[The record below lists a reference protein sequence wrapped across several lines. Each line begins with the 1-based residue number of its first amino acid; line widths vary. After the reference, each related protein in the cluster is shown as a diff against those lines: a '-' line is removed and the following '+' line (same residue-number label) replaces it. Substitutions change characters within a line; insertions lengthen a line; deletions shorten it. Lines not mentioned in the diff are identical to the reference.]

1 MEKSVQ
7 LGGRT
12 WYIGEVKR
20 DRSLLAEQLESI
32 SEDYEGFDMI
42 SVSHGVI
49 RFYYLRKK
57 EGVA

>member
-1 MEKSVQ
+1 MENSVTIAGQ
-7 LGGRT
+7 K
-12 WYIGEVKR
+12 WYIGEEKR
-20 DRSLLAEQLESI
+20 DRSPLNEQLESLA
-32 SEDYEGFDMI
+32 EDYEGFDWI

>member
-1 MEKSVQ
+1 MEKSFQ
-7 LGGRT
+7 IAGRT
-12 WYIGEVKR
+12 YRIGEVER
-20 DRSLLAEQLESI
+20 DRSPLAEQLESL
-32 SEDYEGFDMI
+32 EEEYEGFDWL

>member
-1 MEKSVQ
+1 MENSVKIA
-7 LGGRT
+7 GRT
-12 WYIGEVKR
+12 YCIGEAKR
-20 DRSLLAEQLESI
+20 DRSPLNEQLESLA
-32 SEDYEGFDMI
+32 EEYEGFDWI

>member
-1 MEKSVQ
+1 MESVTIA
-7 LGGRT
+7 GRT
-12 WYIGEVKR
+12 YYIGEIER
-20 DRSLLAEQLESI
+20 DRSPLNEQLESLA
-32 SEDYEGFDMI
+32 EDYEGFDWI

>member
-1 MEKSVQ
+1 MENSVQ
-7 LGGRT
+7 IAGQT

-20 DRSLLAEQLESI
+20 DRSPLNEQLESLA
-32 SEDYEGFDMI
+32 EDYEGFEWI